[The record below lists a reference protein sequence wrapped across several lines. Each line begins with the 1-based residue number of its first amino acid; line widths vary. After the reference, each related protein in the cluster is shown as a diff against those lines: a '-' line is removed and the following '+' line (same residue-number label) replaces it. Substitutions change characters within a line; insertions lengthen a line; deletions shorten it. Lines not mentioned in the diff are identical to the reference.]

1 MGEAWLITS
10 GKGGVGKSVTAANL
24 GAALWRLKRSV
35 VLIDADTG
43 LRSLDVLLGMEDRV
57 VYDLCDVAEG
67 VCRLKQALLPDRE
80 MHGLFLIAAAQT
92 RDSGAVTPYQLERV
106 TARLRD
112 MFDFVLI
119 DCPAGVG
126 RGFRAAAA
134 ASDKAVIVVTP
145 DAVAVRDAERVVGLL
160 EQHEIRRP
168 PLIVNRAAKEHFKKN
183 APFSPG
189 RIAETLDLTVLGV
202 IPEDRGVARAAAEG
216 RPVTLRRS
224 PASAAYQAAARR
236 ILGEDM
242 PHAPLKWFNKRG
254 LPIAVK

>member
-1 MGEAWLITS
+1 MRGMGEAWLITS
-10 GKGGVGKSVTAANL
+10 GKGGVGKSVTAVNV
-24 GAALWRLKRSV
+24 GAALWRLSRSV

-43 LRSLDVLLGMEDRV
+43 LRSLDVLLGMENRV

-92 RDSGAVTPYQLERV
+92 RDSGAITPYQLERV
-106 TARLRD
+106 TARLRE

-134 ASDKAVIVVTP
+134 ASDRAVIVTTP
-145 DAVAVRDAERVVGLL
+145 DVVAVRDAERVAGLL

-168 PLIVNRAAKEHFKKN
+168 PLMVNRVTREHLKKN
-183 APFSPG
+183 APLSPG
-189 RIAETLDLTVLGV
+189 RIAETLDLSLLGV
-202 IPEDRGVARAAAEG
+202 IPEDKGVARAAAAG
-216 RPVTLRRS
+216 RPIVPRRS

-236 ILGEDM
+236 MLGEEL
-242 PHAPLKWFNKRG
+242 PFIKRRFLFANK
-254 LPIAVK
+254 

>member
-10 GKGGVGKSVTAANL
+10 GKGGVGKSVTAVNL
-24 GAALWRLKRSV
+24 GAALWRLNRSV

-43 LRSLDVLLGMEDRV
+43 LRSLDVLLGMENRV

-80 MHGLFLIAAAQT
+80 MHGLFLVAAAQT

-106 TARLRD
+106 SARLKE

-134 ASDKAVIVVTP
+134 ASGKAAIVVTP
-145 DAVAVRDAERVVGLL
+145 DAVAVRDAERVAGLL
-160 EQHEIRRP
+160 EQHEINKP
-168 PLIVNRAAKEHFKKN
+168 SLIVNRVTREHLKKN
-183 APFSPG
+183 APLSPE
-189 RIAETLDLTVLGV
+189 RIAGTLGLALLGV
-202 IPEDRGVARAAAEG
+202 IPEDKGVARAASEG
-216 RPVTLRRS
+216 RPIVPRRS
-224 PASAAYQAAARR
+224 PASAAYQATARR
-236 ILGEDM
+236 MLGEEL
-242 PHAPLKWFNKRG
+242 PFTVYGGLRWFNK
-254 LPIAVK
+254 